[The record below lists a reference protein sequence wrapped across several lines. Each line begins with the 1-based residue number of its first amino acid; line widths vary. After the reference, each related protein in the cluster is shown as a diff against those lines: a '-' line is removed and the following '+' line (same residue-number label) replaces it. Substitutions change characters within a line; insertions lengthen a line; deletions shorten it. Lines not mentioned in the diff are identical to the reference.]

1 MRFGAIINA
10 AAIVASGFAG
20 MFIGKYITENIKE
33 TVMRA
38 NGCATVVIAISG
50 ALAKIL
56 VVTEDGISTQG
67 SVMMVVCI
75 ALGAIVGELLHIE
88 DWLERFGAWLKEK
101 SGNSGNVQF
110 IDAFVTTTV
119 IVGVGAMAIVGS
131 IEDGINGNMSILLVK
146 TVLDIVIVLVLS
158 STLGIGCMF
167 SAIPVL
173 VLEGGM
179 TILAGLLAP
188 FMTTPALNALSLVGN
203 VLILGVGINL
213 IWPKTIRVANLLPAM
228 IFTFLWAAFNLPMT

>member
-10 AAIVASGFAG
+10 AAIVAAGFAG

-188 FMTTPALNALSLVGN
+188 LMTTPALNALSLVGN

-228 IFTFLWAAFNLPMT
+228 IFTFLWAALSLPMT

>member
-10 AAIVASGFAG
+10 GAIVVAGFAG
-20 MFIGKYITENIKE
+20 MFVGKYITENIKE
-33 TVMRA
+33 TVMKA
-38 NGCATVVIAISG
+38 NGCATIVIAVSG

-56 VVTEDGISTQG
+56 VVTDTGISTQG

-88 DWLERFGAWLKEK
+88 DWLEKFGAWLKEK

-179 TILAGLLAP
+179 TILAGVLAP
-188 FMTTPALNALSLVGN
+188 FMTDAALNALSLVGN

-213 IWPKTIRVANLLPAM
+213 VWPKTIRVANLLPAM
-228 IFTFLWAAFNLPMT
+228 VFTFLWATFNLPMT

>member
-10 AAIVASGFAG
+10 AAIVVAGFAG
-20 MFIGKYITENIKE
+20 MFVGKYITENIKE
-33 TVMRA
+33 TVMKA
-38 NGCATVVIAISG
+38 NGCATIVIAVSG

-56 VVTEDGISTQG
+56 VVTDTGISTQG

-88 DWLERFGAWLKEK
+88 DWLEKFGAWLKEK

-179 TILAGLLAP
+179 TILAGVLAP
-188 FMTTPALNALSLVGN
+188 FMTDAALNALSLVGN

-213 IWPKTIRVANLLPAM
+213 VWPKTIRVANLLPAM
-228 IFTFLWAAFNLPMT
+228 VFTFLWATFNLPMT